1 MADNGGL
8 ADALVRDAAPVKL
21 ALDARG
27 SVVFVQAELGIAVE
41 FPPQCDELVAKLL
54 ALFSQGVHGKFPF
67 LSLGRDLFAQGF
79 ETVQRVGERFVLLG
93 EVQADEVVDRLTE
106 KARAR
111 HRAHADLACKVLAEL
126 KIALV
131 AELRDVEHHVVSAL
145 GVIVDDLEVVKAL

>member
-54 ALFSQGVHGKFPF
+54 ALFSQGVHGEFPF
-67 LSLGRDLFAQGF
+67 LTLGRDLFAQGF
-79 ETVQRVGERFVLLG
+79 EAVQRVGERFVLLG
-93 EVQADEVVDRLTE
+93 EVQARKKLEPGTAPTPTLL
-106 KARAR
+106 AR
-111 HRAHADLACKVLAEL
+111 
-126 KIALV
+126 
-131 AELRDVEHHVVSAL
+131 SSQN
-145 GVIVDDLEVVKAL
+145 